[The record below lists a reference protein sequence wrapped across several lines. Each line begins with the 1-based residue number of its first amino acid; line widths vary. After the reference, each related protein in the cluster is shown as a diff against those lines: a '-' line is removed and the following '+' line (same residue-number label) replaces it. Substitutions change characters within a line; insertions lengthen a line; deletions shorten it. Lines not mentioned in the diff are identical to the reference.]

1 MIDLSFLT
9 PRDVKT
15 LHEKVDFTRDQLAIL
30 EHLRKSDLSD
40 EGIMTELKMSRSK
53 YYAVKNSLFIKIIH
67 AAVQS
72 TE

>member
-15 LHEKVDFTRDQLAIL
+15 LHEKVDFTRDQMAIL
-30 EHLRKSDLSD
+30 EHLRKGDLSD
-40 EGIMTELKMSRSK
+40 DGIMTELKMSRSK